1 MTSYKRRPP
10 IASFLVATSLLLPA
24 PAFAQELPSHYES
37 EPNNTPAKANAIAG
51 ATTVLGTMNDQDQD
65 GFMWTVSD
73 EAAQKRWV
81 FELQGIPGRLTI
93 ADVMRVEF
101 TENGVDV
108 AGQERLMKI
117 GTRDGLT
124 PAVTEELVFE
134 PGEYLI
140 GIAYAGGSAGTQPA
154 SSGMFRPPAAG
165 LTFGDGGSPEVAEG
179 GAAPEDPEP
188 GAYRLIIRE
197 SSKLYLQ
204 PQPPEVTRDEAQEVR
219 PGSSFHAFETRESA
233 WYTIGFEAEDTN
245 QRWDIRVQ
253 VPLGRSVDATL
264 LDAAGQQLDRKRNGP
279 RGHLEFPDI
288 VPGDE
293 PYVLQLEPLD
303 PGFVTA
309 VESVRVGQR
318 VEGEE
323 AEPNGSWELANRVD
337 FSQPLQAK
345 SSEANDA
352 DYFKF
357 TVDEAAADM
366 LQVLR
371 IESEPNE
378 EHIRFCLHDAGE
390 TVLQCRDE
398 ATPIHLPDLLLT
410 PGEYGLSITRSRAEF
425 QYSVTLSGQGPV
437 EAGMETE
444 PNDAVGIATA
454 VPANHRIKGRGTG
467 NRENDYYRFLVA
479 EEPQLWRFQVIGD
492 GIIEVE
498 YLDAAGH
505 AQARLRPAPGQR
517 RLRLDDL
524 YLLPGKH
531 HIRIVAEDG
540 AQYALIA
547 RALGPPDPNGE
558 REPNNDTSRMQRLSI
573 GQTRTG
579 LLTDTND
586 TDYYRFFLANRDH
599 VRLTVEPPPD
609 GIVAPH
615 VYWYDSSMAQGIPSE
630 PGQVMTFTGVLPPG
644 DYYLN
649 LSANQPSDAEYRLS
663 LERLPRWSCVSDCE
677 PNGMST
683 YHGASPLPPTLVLEG
698 VAGEWRDYDAYQ
710 LPVFDAPNPLVIRPA
725 EPVGRILL
733 GVNQSDSETL
743 QFDSESGTY
752 SATVPEGRPYQLIV
766 EARNEPYRL
775 ELEFQNGPRALADPS
790 LSAEMAFALEND
802 TVAAFRQYGQV
813 VNGEL
818 TVVNAGAEPLTAQ
831 LEAVTS
837 DYRWQVSLDGQ
848 AVALDPGDSTTVP
861 VEVRVPPDA
870 WAEWPVRISARAFDE
885 AGRQSETWTEIAVD
899 REALPVKPAWN
910 WAIPDE
916 LRGGFNAAWI
926 PFGSELVG
934 EVHHGSDNE
943 FLRDGFVIEG
953 LRVQCCAET
962 YGWKDGRPE
971 IRLKLPG
978 DEAVPVAGMTLNN
991 FGVPWPYQ
999 NLRRGTLMASMDG
1012 QSFEDV
1018 LSFETMPVLT
1028 EQYFALDEPVMARY
1042 VSLRL
1047 EETYEQNSGASGV
1060 TFGEWKVIL
1069 APGHDLSG
1077 GAGFDLASPKYGGHI
1092 VWDWPP
1098 SPYSPAAILDEDKT
1112 PNLARIDADALLEYV
1127 IAFQDN
1133 RAAQIQRVEW
1143 TNPEGVAPEYA
1154 FEKVTVAVS
1163 TESPIGP
1170 WKPAGE
1176 FDPGFEPGTATLQF
1190 DSPVWARFVKFTGL
1204 PQGDSEIR
1212 LRPNVIRIWERPTGP
1227 DYRSL
1232 LAEWG
1237 QLSTRGWFEE
1247 QAGIPPLPE
1256 RVQSNNTSRDTAA
1269 PLAPEAPVSGQ
1280 VELAKQS
1287 HWYRLTMPDDANTLS
1302 ISMSGQPTVRTV
1314 LELED
1319 SDGTTVP
1326 TNKQQTGS
1334 TPRQHVFE
1342 AFAEPGT
1349 ELYFHVSE
1357 PPRNVIFTWDTSSSV
1372 NAHLPTIYN
1381 SMAAFVSQVVPGQES
1396 ANFVPFGSGPLL
1408 DTWLGEPY
1416 MLQTI
1421 LNDYPRRQS
1430 SSSGEH
1436 ALQLSAQTL
1445 APIAGTKSI
1454 VIVTDGAVVHHG
1466 PMWKE
1471 MREVQ
1476 PRIFAVGVAGEGGEN
1491 LDLFQ
1496 DWVSVNG
1503 GHFTHLRY
1511 KGEMEVAFDRASTLM
1526 RRPADYTLEV
1536 QTEFREAPGPGR
1548 LSVLAAE
1555 AAEGAAVTGGAVE
1568 LILDASG
1575 SMLQRM
1581 QGKRRI
1587 MIAKEVLTEAVREH
1601 IPAGTP
1607 VALRVF
1613 GHTEPGTCN
1622 TELLM
1627 PLAPLDPDAAAQTIA
1642 NVQAKNLAKTP
1653 IADALAAV
1661 PSDLAGAQAA
1671 AVILVTDGEETCE
1684 GDPAAAIESLRDR
1697 GIDVAVNIV
1706 GFAIDDAALEAQFAE
1721 WAALGDGRYF
1731 SAQDETGLTEAV
1743 ESALQIPYSVFD
1755 SGGTMVAEGLVGG
1768 EPLKLAQGVYRVAVK
1783 TGPQRIFEDV
1793 EVQGEDDVV
1802 LRLD

>member
-1 MTSYKRRPP
+1 M
-10 IASFLVATSLLLPA
+10 LPA
-24 PAFAQELPSHYES
+24 IAPGASSYES
-37 EPNNTPAKANAIAG
+37 EPNNTPAEANLIAG
-51 ATTVLGTMNDQDQD
+51 AVTVLGTMNDRDQD

-73 EAAQKRWV
+73 EDAQKRWV

-93 ADVMRVEF
+93 ADIVRVTF
-101 TENGVDV
+101 AENGIDV
-108 AGQERLMKI
+108 ANTEKLTTM
-117 GTRDGLT
+117 GTRDGYT
-124 PAVTEELVFE
+124 PAITRELIFE

-140 GIAYAGGSAGTQPA
+140 GIAYAGGGATPQPG
-154 SSGMFRPPAAG
+154 SDDGMFRPPAAG
-165 LTFGDGGSPEVAEG
+165 LSFGDGGSPEVATD
-179 GAAPEDPEP
+179 GAAPEAPEP

-197 SSKLYLQ
+197 SSKLNLQ
-204 PQPPEVTRDEAQEVR
+204 SQPPETTRETARELR
-219 PGSSFHAFETRESA
+219 PGSTFHTFETRESA
-233 WYTIGFEAEDTN
+233 WYTVGFKPEDSN

-264 LDAAGQQLDRKRNGP
+264 FDAAGQQLDSKRNAP

-288 VPGDE
+288 VPGEE
-293 PYVLQLEPLD
+293 PYSLQLEPLD

-323 AEPNGSWELANRVD
+323 AEPNGQWDLANRVEL
-337 FSQPLQAK
+337 SQPLQGK
-345 SSEANDA
+345 SNEANDA

-357 TVDEAAADM
+357 MVEEAAAGM

-371 IESEPNE
+371 IETEPSE
-378 EHIRFCLHDAGE
+378 EHIRFCLHNAGE
-390 TVLQCRDE
+390 KVLQCRDE
-398 ATPIHLPDLLLT
+398 TTPIELPNLLLT
-410 PGEYGLSITRSRAEF
+410 PGEYGFSVTRSRAKF
-425 QYSVTLSGQGPV
+425 QYTITLAEQGPI
-437 EAGMETE
+437 EPGRETE
-444 PNDAVGIATA
+444 PNDSVEIATA
-454 VPANHRIKGRGTG
+454 VPANHRIRGSGSG

-492 GIIEVE
+492 GIIELE
-498 YLDAAGH
+498 YLDAAGKAH
-505 AQARLRPAPGQR
+505 ARLRPAAGQR
-517 RLRLDDL
+517 RLRLDDV

-558 REPNNDTSRMQRLSI
+558 REPNNDTYRMQRLSL

-579 LLTDTND
+579 LLTDKND
-586 TDYYRFFLANRDH
+586 NDYYRFFLANRDH

-609 GIVAPH
+609 GIVAPQL
-615 VYWYDSSMAQGIPSE
+615 YWYDSSMAQGIPSE
-630 PGQVMTFTGVLPPG
+630 PGQVMTFSGVLPPG
-644 DYYLN
+644 DYHLH
-649 LSANQPSDAEYRLS
+649 LSANQPSDAEYRVS

-677 PNGMST
+677 PSGMPT
-683 YHGASPLPPTLVLEG
+683 YYGASPMPPTLVLEG
-698 VAGEWRDYDAYQ
+698 VAGEWRDFDTYL
-710 LPVFDAPNPLVIRPA
+710 LPVFDAPNPLVIRPT
-725 EPVGRILL
+725 EPVGRIHF
-733 GVNQSDSETL
+733 GRNQVESEAL
-743 QFDSESGTY
+743 KFDSESGTY
-752 SATVPEGRPYQLIV
+752 STTVPAGGPYQLII

-775 ELEFQNGPRALADPS
+775 ELEFQNGPQALTDPK
-790 LSAEMAFALEND
+790 LSAELALTLEND

-818 TVVNAGAEPLTAQ
+818 TIVNTGSNPLAAQ

-837 DYRWQVSLDGQ
+837 DYRWQVSLDEL
-848 AVALDPGDSTTVP
+848 AVALDPGGSTTVP

-870 WAEWPVRISARAFDE
+870 WAEWPVRISTRAFDE
-885 AGRQSETWTEIAVD
+885 AGRQSETWIEIAVD
-899 REALPVKPAWN
+899 RESLPVRPAWN

-926 PFGSELVG
+926 PFGSEVVG
-934 EVHHGSDNE
+934 EVHRGSDSE
-943 FLRDGFVIEG
+943 VLRDGYVIEG
-953 LRVQCCAET
+953 HRVQCCGET
-962 YGWKDGRPE
+962 YGWKESRPE

-978 DEAVPVAGMTLNN
+978 DDALPVAGMTLNH
-991 FGVPWPYQ
+991 FGVPRPYH
-999 NLRRGTLMASMDG
+999 NLRRGTLMLSMDG
-1012 QSFEDV
+1012 QTFEDA

-1028 EQYFALDEPVMARY
+1028 EQFFALDEPVMARY
-1042 VSLRL
+1042 ASLRL
-1047 EETYEQNSGASGV
+1047 EETYRHRSGNGGV

-1077 GAGFDLASPKYGGHI
+1077 GAGFNLASPKYGGHL

-1098 SPYSPAAILDEDKT
+1098 DYYSPTAILDEEARV
-1112 PNLARIDADALLEYV
+1112 NHARIGSDVELEYV

-1143 TNPEGVAPEYA
+1143 TNPEDIAPEYA

-1163 TESPIGP
+1163 TDSPIGP

-1176 FDPGFEPGTATLQF
+1176 FDPGFEPGTTTLQI
-1190 DSPVWARFVKFTGL
+1190 DPPVWARFVKFTGL
-1204 PQGDSEIR
+1204 PQGESGIR

-1227 DYRSL
+1227 DYRSV

-1237 QLSTRGWFEE
+1237 QLSRKGWFEE

-1256 RVQSNNTSRDTAA
+1256 RMQSNNTSRDKAA

-1287 HWYRLTMPDDANTLS
+1287 HWYLLTMPDDANTLS

-1314 LELED
+1314 LKLED
-1319 SDGTTVP
+1319 SDGTAVSTK
-1326 TNKQQTGS
+1326 KQQTES
-1334 TPRQHVFE
+1334 TPREHVFE
-1342 AFAEPGT
+1342 AFADPGT
-1349 ELYFHVSE
+1349 ELYFHVHE
-1357 PPRNVIFTWDTSSSV
+1357 PPRNVVFTWDTSSSV

-1396 ANFVPFGSGPLL
+1396 ANFVPFGESPLL

-1421 LNDYPRRQS
+1421 LNDYPRKQS

-1436 ALQLSAQTL
+1436 TLQVSAQTL
-1445 APIAGTKSI
+1445 APVAGTKSI
-1454 VIVTDGAVVHHG
+1454 MIITDGAVNHHG
-1466 PMWKE
+1466 PLWKE
-1471 MREVQ
+1471 MHEVQ
-1476 PRIFAVGVAGEGGEN
+1476 PRIFAVGVAGEGGHN
-1491 LDLFQ
+1491 LDVFQ
-1496 DWVSVNG
+1496 DWASVNG

-1511 KGEMEVAFDRASTLM
+1511 NGEMEVAFDRASTLM

-1536 QTEFREAPGPGR
+1536 QTEYREAPGPGL

-1575 SMLQRM
+1575 SMLRRM
-1581 QGKRRI
+1581 DGKRRI
-1587 MIAKEVLTEAVREH
+1587 VIAKEVLTEAVRER

-1613 GHTEPGTCN
+1613 GHTEPGSCD
-1622 TELLM
+1622 TELLVPM
-1627 PLAPLDPDAAAQTIA
+1627 GPLDPVAVAATIGG
-1642 NVQAKNLAKTP
+1642 VEAKNLAKTP
-1653 IADALAAV
+1653 IADSLAAV
-1661 PSDLAGAQAA
+1661 PSDLGGAQSV

-1684 GDPAAAIESLRDR
+1684 GDPAAVIQSLQDQ
-1697 GIDVAVNIV
+1697 GIDVSVNIV

-1721 WAALGDGRYF
+1721 WAKLGGGRYF
-1731 SAQDETGLTEAV
+1731 EARDQAGLSKALE
-1743 ESALQIPYSVFD
+1743 EALQVPYSVYD
-1755 SGGTMVAEGLVGG
+1755 SSGAVVAEGLVGG
-1768 EPLKLAQGVYRVAVK
+1768 EPVALERGVYRVAVK
-1783 TGPQRIFEDV
+1783 TVPQHTFDDV
-1793 EVQGEDDVV
+1793 QVRGEDEIV
-1802 LRLD
+1802 LQLD